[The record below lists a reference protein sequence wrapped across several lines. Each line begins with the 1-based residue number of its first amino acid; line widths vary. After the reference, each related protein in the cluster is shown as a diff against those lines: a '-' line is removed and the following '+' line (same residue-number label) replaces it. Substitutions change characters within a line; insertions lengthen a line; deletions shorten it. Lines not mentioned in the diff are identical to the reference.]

1 VIEPVKEFMRQ
12 LLEERVLYEEKI
24 MCPNGAVLNRGPK
37 CLSPPCRLMRPC
49 DTFYR
54 LIQ

>member
-1 VIEPVKEFMRQ
+1 MIEPVKEFMRQ
-12 LLEERVLYEEKI
+12 LLEERVSDEGNI
-24 MCPNGAVLNRGPK
+24 MCPNGAVLRGPK
-37 CLSPPCRLMRPC
+37 GLSPPCRLMRPC